1 MFNVQVIGEKVTKA
15 ILSAKK
21 QTANNLLS
29 QTYRSL
35 GSSTERLKQRIE
47 IKNMM
52 DTRKNRRLELKVEHT
67 KLQLA
72 IELLNTE

>member
-21 QTANNLLS
+21 QPANNLLS